1 MARIAAPVT
10 LNKEQGEALVA
21 LVARRTTAQGLAR
34 RAGIVL
40 ACAEG
45 LKDKQIAQRLGV
57 HQETVARGRKRFIAH
72 GTDGLY
78 DAPRRGTPRTITDAQ
93 VEAVIVRTLES
104 MPRNTAH

>member
-21 LVARRTTAQGLAR
+21 LELCTMAQGLAR

-40 ACAEG
+40 ACADG
-45 LKDKQIAQRLGV
+45 LEDKQMAQRLGA

-78 DAPRRGTPRTITDAQ
+78 DAARPARSLMRRSR
-93 VEAVIVRTLES
+93 R
-104 MPRNTAH
+104 

>member
-21 LVARRTTAQGLAR
+21 MVARRTTAQGLAK

-45 LKDKQIAQRLGV
+45 LKNR
-57 HQETVARGRKRFIAH
+57 
-72 GTDGLY
+72 
-78 DAPRRGTPRTITDAQ
+78 
-93 VEAVIVRTLES
+93 
-104 MPRNTAH
+104 